1 VASGTQPGR
10 FFVRVVIVSGDEG
23 SRTLYAF
30 DLSEE
35 DLRGSVIEPFQR
47 GSRVVLGETSV
58 GAADIRE
65 ITISEVRRHVRGVP
79 LGFLRRSWL
88 AGHTER
94 SGDWIA
100 QHAATVT
107 DRFLGDPAS
116 SSEMQPEAQKMS
128 EPDRAEPP
136 KAIAAALVVV
146 GLCSIIATLLAAPG
160 WVGGATIAAVISVL
174 VLHRKIWRWPPVV
187 VPSVAAVVAVAIGG
201 LLGAII
207 APDRTSTQ
215 PQRFE
220 TVIGSSTSLASG
232 SVVSPFQLKTSLLAY
247 DTAWGKT
254 WLSQITVAPTDPIK
268 LQLRLQNVAS
278 TPTPDL
284 EVGLLV
290 PTNDFIGSKPITSA
304 TFTPGFYIAGA
315 AGYPVTG
322 PSATIRTTVPSQSL
336 DGVSEI
342 QFATAGSVADAS
354 ALLSTVTQFAPHG
367 ETLVTTYNVG
377 ILAPGAAAI
386 VTFTTSLWPVH
397 SGDLMTGEQTLV
409 RHLPDGPPSTRT
421 EVAPGDHLQFII
433 RLADNYF
440 GEDVLSRVAIERRS
454 LDSEAVVGFGSWY
467 AEQEQSLGSAIV
479 SSSDGGPIT
488 LRVTPNTTQ
497 VQPPPNK
504 CTSGPGVTRLPDGV
518 AEGGVSVGIVGGFYR
533 ARDPCHG
540 TEFER
545 LLTFDVSVS
554 R

>member
-1 VASGTQPGR
+1 MR

-215 PQRFE
+215 PQGFNAAAAASSAI
-220 TVIGSSTSLASG
+220 IGSGSL
-232 SVVSPFQLKTSLLAY
+232 VSPFQLKTSFLAY

-254 WLSQITVAPTDPIK
+254 WRSRLTADSTDPLK
-268 LQLRLQNVAS
+268 LELRLQNIAS
-278 TPTPDL
+278 TATPDL
-284 EVGLLV
+284 EVGLLSNSSGGGSTLTEV
-290 PTNDFIGSKPITSA
+290 IHQIGD
-304 TFTPGFYIAGA
+304 Y
-315 AGYPVTG
+315 GYPYVG
-322 PSATIRTTVPSQSL
+322 PEVQITQYSAGFGPLTL
-336 DGVSEI
+336 GL
-342 QFATAGSVADAS
+342 AM
-354 ALLSTVTQFAPHG
+354 LLSAPGRPLRALTSPRSNTMTLPLG
-367 ETLVTTYNVG
+367 ETLAGDYLIG
-377 ILAPGAAAI
+377 SLAPRSEISLKIPATYATPTDSQLGGGNTIVYQIRGMHKWLSAGAVRPGTHVEFSI
-386 VTFTTSLWPVH
+386 LLNNDGFQPV
-397 SGDLMTGEQTLV
+397 GVRARVQV
-409 RHLPDGPPSTRT
+409 RRHLSGEFLTVTALAWESGAVPFNDPGPISQGTAILNADGRRLNTVSVIPGTTQLWQGTDKPCTRQK
-421 EVAPGDHLQFII
+421 VLAHLANGIARHQI
-433 RLADNYF
+433 
-440 GEDVLSRVAIERRS
+440 
-454 LDSEAVVGFGSWY
+454 VVG
-467 AEQEQSLGSAIV
+467 E
-479 SSSDGGPIT
+479 
-488 LRVTPNTTQ
+488 
-497 VQPPPNK
+497 
-504 CTSGPGVTRLPDGV
+504 
-518 AEGGVSVGIVGGFYR
+518 VGGFR
-533 ARDPCHG
+533 PHDPCHG
-540 TEFER
+540 GDFTRFVNFKAVVR
-545 LLTFDVSVS
+545 
-554 R
+554 